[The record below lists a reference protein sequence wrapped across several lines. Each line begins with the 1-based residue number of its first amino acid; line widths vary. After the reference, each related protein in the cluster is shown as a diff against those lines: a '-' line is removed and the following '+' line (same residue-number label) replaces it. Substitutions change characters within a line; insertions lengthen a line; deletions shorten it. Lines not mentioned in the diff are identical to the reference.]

1 MKYDKIYKS
10 MLPKII
16 FKYSHIYDQ
25 NWQTWFK
32 VYKKSSQK
40 FSPRK
45 VQSYMKAA
53 EKVWRKYEKIILQEL
68 PRIIK
73 LKWKE
78 KKIICYVVGDC
89 RPFSDPLTLPVYE
102 DKGLFIDVL
111 IHELIH
117 QLFSQG
123 GNYKKAKKAW
133 GHIYR
138 KYKNESRLTRIHIP
152 LHAIHWHVYK
162 KIFNEKRLNRNINR
176 SIPYPDY
183 KRAWE
188 IVEKGGYE
196 NVIKEFSSRI
206 IK

>member
-1 MKYDKIYKS
+1 
-10 MLPKII
+10 
-16 FKYSHIYDQ
+16 
-25 NWQTWFK
+25 
-32 VYKKSSQK
+32 
-40 FSPRK
+40 
-45 VQSYMKAA
+45 MKAA